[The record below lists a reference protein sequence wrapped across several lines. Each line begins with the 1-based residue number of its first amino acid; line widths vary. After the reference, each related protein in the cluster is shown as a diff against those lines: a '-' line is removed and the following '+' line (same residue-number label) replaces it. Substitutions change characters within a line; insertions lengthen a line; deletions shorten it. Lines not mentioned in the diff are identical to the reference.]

1 MMAGCIRAEL
11 RKLRGAWIF
20 AALALLPV
28 ISAAYGTFNFLQ
40 NREILTQGW
49 CSLFTQHTLFY
60 ALFFF
65 SPLVGVFAAY
75 QWRLEHVGRNL
86 YTLMSAPVPP
96 FACFAAKGVVA
107 LALALLMQGW
117 MFVLYVFCGRVFC
130 GLPGFPPA
138 QIVLYMLRGL
148 LGAVPVAALQTL
160 LSMAIAG
167 FALPVLTALA
177 GGVAGLSFAAKGAG
191 LCWPYALMILGMNS
205 NRSEDMLAG
214 GLGGYVLA
222 CAGHTLAICLLA
234 QLLMTR
240 RDVRA

>member
-117 MFVLYVFCGRVFC
+117 MFVLYVFCGRISAVCRAFRRRRLCCICC
-130 GLPGFPPA
+130 GVCWA
-138 QIVLYMLRGL
+138 RC
-148 LGAVPVAALQTL
+148 
-160 LSMAIAG
+160 LS
-167 FALPVLTALA
+167 
-177 GGVAGLSFAAKGAG
+177 
-191 LCWPYALMILGMNS
+191 
-205 NRSEDMLAG
+205 
-214 GLGGYVLA
+214 
-222 CAGHTLAICLLA
+222 
-234 QLLMTR
+234 R
-240 RDVRA
+240 RCRRCCPWR